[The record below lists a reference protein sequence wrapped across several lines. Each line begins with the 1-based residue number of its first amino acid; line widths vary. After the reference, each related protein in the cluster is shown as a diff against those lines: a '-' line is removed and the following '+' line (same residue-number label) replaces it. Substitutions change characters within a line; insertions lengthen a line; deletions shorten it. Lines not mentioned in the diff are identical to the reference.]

1 MTDDTVNPTS
11 TPGADLG
18 SVGGFSR
25 RGFLIGTGAVA
36 GAAALAACGSS
47 SSKSSSKTTTT
58 KKAAGTTST
67 AAAGGAGGDLA
78 TAAFAASLEV
88 LAVNT
93 YKAALAAATANKLG
107 PVPAAGA
114 NFVQTAITQHSAALD
129 KWNGV
134 LSAAGKPAVTAPDA
148 KLNATVQTEF
158 AKVTDFGGAAKLAL
172 QLEQIAAATYQNA
185 VASLTGKDAIQ
196 LAGSIQIVDMQHQ
209 AILNYVLGM
218 YPVPDTFAKTDMAAS
233 PS

>member
-1 MTDDTVNPTS
+1 MTSDNVNTTDTAS
-11 TPGADLG
+11 GA
-18 SVGGFSR
+18 FSR
-25 RGFLIGTGAVA
+25 RGFLIGTGAV
-36 GAAALAACGSS
+36 GAASALAACGSS

-58 KKAAGTTST
+58 KKAATTTS
-67 AAAGGAGGDLA
+67 AASGGAGDDLA

-114 NFVQTAITQHSAALD
+114 TFVQTAITQHQAALD

-134 LSAAGKPAVTAPDA
+134 LTSNGKMAVSAPDPT
-148 KLNATVQTEF
+148 LNTTVNTAF
-158 AKVTDFGGAAKLAL
+158 GKVTDFGGAAKLAL
-172 QLEQIAAATYQNA
+172 QLESIAAATYQKA
-185 VASLTGKDAIQ
+185 VSSLTGKDAIQ
-196 LAGSIQIVDMQHQ
+196 LAGSIQIVDMQHA
-209 AILNYVLGM
+209 AILNYVLGN
-218 YPVPDTFAKTDMAAS
+218 YPVPDTFGKTDLAAS